1 MRERRTCYFMFLVMA
16 FEPAESRPFRDGTS
30 SIYSRS
36 PESSKSNF
44 PSQFKSRPLPTK
56 HDLPEINPLDHQ
68 IALARGSTIAL
79 ETTRTRLQCS
89 KTGGR
94 LSLPERREEK
104 LRQWERQES
113 ENRFYR
119 SCCDIFH
126 DISAVAIDA
135 SQDLT
140 LHSHFEPENP
150 VGNVRVLQAVHRLR
164 AALEQS
170 RTLEAQAEQEWK
182 QQWNVSRAWNTTAR
196 WI

>member
-1 MRERRTCYFMFLVMA
+1 MFLVMA
-16 FEPAESRPFRDGTS
+16 FEPAESRLFRDGTS

-36 PESSKSNF
+36 PESPKSNL

-56 HDLPEINPLDHQ
+56 HDLPEINSLDHQ

-126 DISAVAIDA
+126 DLSAVAIDA

-140 LHSHFEPENP
+140 LQSHFEPEVNP
-150 VGNVRVLQAVHRLR
+150 VGNVRVLQAAHRLR
-164 AALEQS
+164 SALEQS

-182 QQWNVSRAWNTTAR
+182 RQWNVSRVWNTTAR